1 MVWSLQREGHLLGL
15 SWGVMCREDAEQSP
29 GYEGIAQCRE
39 YKHRFFS
46 KGMNVSLWSHEAARR
61 RQQRLFPF
69 PYCRH
74 SSSSPSLASLFFNCY
89 ILFSLPVSLCSVPG
103 TRLWAVALHNLRQ
116 PSASGR
122 LTVTQMCHMKEAVP
136 MTVGNAFAYFLKKK
150 KPFVAPSWEQSLHRA
165 RSGWMD
171 RILVAVLW
179 CFPNGAWVIKMR
191 VGSYNTGMTE
201 DTPLQGQS
209 PWFGQ

>member
-1 MVWSLQREGHLLGL
+1 MLGL
-15 SWGVMCREDAEQSP
+15 SWGVTCREDAEQSP

-46 KGMNVSLWSHEAARR
+46 KGMNVSLWSHGAARR

-89 ILFSLPVSLCSVPG
+89 ILFSLPVSLSSVPG

-150 KPFVAPSWEQSLHRA
+150 NLRGSILRAIPAQSSEWVDGQNSRCCV
-165 RSGWMD
+165 M
-171 RILVAVLW
+171 VLSKW
-179 CFPNGAWVIKMR
+179 CLGN
-191 VGSYNTGMTE
+191 
-201 DTPLQGQS
+201 
-209 PWFGQ
+209 